1 MAQLNYTDKTAWY
14 GLREVPTYDQMLQSV
29 RKPTRIPI
37 PDRSAKWYATGPYRA
52 FLLDSANKYHEHL
65 QDTLEYRRTQG
76 NMPEAARNTDS
87 MAGDDEA
94 WGEHD
99 RFNKALDHEEAYNL
113 AQRAMENER
122 RQTANSLRRQQLS
135 SYGPTLVHPTL
146 EAHHQ
151 DLSDQNVP
159 HPAPVPKPSMAKMH
173 WPARPD
179 EFIAAGHPQAAEF
192 PTFEELNMA
201 QDRRFKHER
210 LIPEVNQNYQQL
222 RDNYMG
228 H

>member
-1 MAQLNYTDKTAWY
+1 M
-14 GLREVPTYDQMLQSV
+14 PTYEQMLQTV

-52 FLLDSANKYHEHL
+52 FLLDAANRYHEHL
-65 QDTLEYRRTQG
+65 QDTLDYRRSQG
-76 NMPEAARNTDS
+76 NMPKAARHADS

-94 WGEHD
+94 WAEHD
-99 RFNKALDHEEAYNL
+99 RFNQRLDHEEAYSL

-122 RQTANSLRRQQLS
+122 RQTANNLRRQQLS
-135 SYGPTLVHPTL
+135 TYGPTLVNPTL
-146 EAHHQ
+146 EAHHR
-151 DLSDQNVP
+151 DLEDQNVP
-159 HPAPVPKPSMAKMH
+159 HPAPVPRPGMPKMH

-179 EFIAAGHPQAAEF
+179 EFIADGHPQAAEF

-201 QDRRFKHER
+201 QDRRFKHGR
-210 LIPEVNQNYQQL
+210 MIPEVNQNYQQL
-222 RDNYMG
+222 RENYLG